1 MRQKPIGN
9 CIVDFFCSK
18 LKLVIEVD
26 GASHNEKVQYD
37 QVRQRDLEALGLSF
51 LRFDDLEVK
60 QNLEGV
66 VQAIE
71 NWIDEFERCGQ
82 RQRNNPLAPFIKGEF
97 AIGA

>member
-26 GASHNEKVQYD
+26 GESHNEKVQYD
-37 QVRQRDLEALGLSF
+37 QVRQRALEALGLSF
-51 LRFDDLEVK
+51 LRFDDLDVK

-71 NWIDEFERCGQ
+71 NWIDDFESC
-82 RQRNNPLAPFIKGEF
+82 RQAPKKQPPGPLY
-97 AIGA
+97 

>member
-9 CIVDFFCSK
+9 CIMDFFCSK

-37 QVRQRDLEALGLSF
+37 QVRQRDLEALGLLV

-71 NWIDEFERCGQ
+71 NWIREFESCGQ
-82 RQRNNPLAPFIKGEF
+82 APKKQPRGPLY
-97 AIGA
+97 